1 MKRLFILA
9 TAAIVALASC
19 SKTQVVYTDAPE
31 EIAFKTVAGAMTKAT
46 ALQSGSLG
54 VIAHQGVVEHFGNTN
69 FAWDNANSVFTTDKY
84 WPHDGTLD
92 FTIYAPYKDGAG
104 LVDDVLTIPSVTAAD
119 ALYYGVERYMETSKA
134 TTVPVELKHISAKI
148 NVTFNGNGIFDLTSW
163 TISGVNQTGSVTVDY
178 TDNDA
183 PVVTTLADPAP
194 TIGDLTYDAGT
205 TDYFVLPGNQTSL
218 TVNFKQGSIAFNETI
233 DLSTAS
239 AKWVAN
245 SAYTYAISVTAP
257 DKIQF
262 TAEVAG
268 WDGPT
273 TTPIIK

>member
-104 LVDDVLTIPSVTAAD
+104 LVDEVLTIPSVTAAD
-119 ALYYGVERYMETSKA
+119 ALYYGVERYMETDKA
-134 TTVPVELKHISAKI
+134 TTVPVVLGHISAKI

-163 TISGVNQTGSVTVDY
+163 TITGVNKTGSVTVDY

-183 PVVTTLADPAP
+183 PVVTTLADPVP
-194 TIGDLTYDAGT
+194 TTGDLTYDAGT
-205 TDYFVLPGNQTSL
+205 SDYFVLPGNQTSL
-218 TVNFKQGSIAFNETI
+218 TVNFKQGSINFDETI
-233 DLSTAS
+233 DLSTES

-245 SAYTYAISVTAP
+245 SAYTYAISVSAP

-262 TAEVAG
+262 TATVAD

-273 TTPIIK
+273 TTPINK